1 MPFDYHVISVDRIVD
16 GDTVDVTLDL
26 GFSISIRQR
35 VRLLGVNTPEI
46 ASKDATEKVRA
57 KSAREF
63 TGSWL
68 ARQSS
73 LIAHTTKDDKYGR
86 ILARIVG
93 DDGATVNDALIAAKL
108 AVPYMV

>member
-1 MPFDYHVISVDRIVD
+1 MPFDYHVLSIDRIVD
-16 GDTVDVTLDL
+16 GDTVDLTLDL
-26 GFSISIRQR
+26 GFSIAIRQR

-46 ASKDATEKVRA
+46 ASKDASEKVRA
-57 KSAREF
+57 KAAKDF
-63 TGSWL
+63 TGAWL
-68 ARQSS
+68 GRQSR

-93 DDGATVNDALIAAKL
+93 DDGATVNDALLDAKL

>member
-1 MPFDYHVISVDRIVD
+1 MPFDYHVLSIDRIVD
-16 GDTVDVTLDL
+16 GDTVDLTLDL

-46 ASKDATEKVRA
+46 ASRDPAEKIRA

-68 ARQSS
+68 GRQSK
-73 LIAHTTKDDKYGR
+73 LVAHTTKDDKYGR

-93 DDGATVNDALIAAKL
+93 DDGVTVNDALLEAKL